1 MIDSLSFG
9 RTGVIPVPTVR
20 VWSKEDRAYLRIIS
34 DNALFFCHALVRY
47 GEETVFYL
55 FLNMSEDGPK

>member
-1 MIDSLSFG
+1 MINSRFG
-9 RTGVIPVPTVR
+9 EIPIPTVR

-47 GEETVFYL
+47 DEETVFYL